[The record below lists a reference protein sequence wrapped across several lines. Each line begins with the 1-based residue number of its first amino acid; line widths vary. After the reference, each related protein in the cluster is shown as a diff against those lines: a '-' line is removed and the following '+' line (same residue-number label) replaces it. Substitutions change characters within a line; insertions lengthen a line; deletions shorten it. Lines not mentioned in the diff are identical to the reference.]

1 MKAKLK
7 AASIVALFFL
17 IAVAANAVTVKE
29 ITIELVC
36 QCGCALVLE
45 NCNHSD
51 CGSALPM
58 TELVS
63 EKAAAGESKEQIISF
78 FVAQYGEAVMAAPSK
93 RGFNLTVWLLPF
105 FSILAGAGVVS
116 LLILSWVRRRALSAL
131 TNQTQKPGYGSTD
144 DEETER
150 IFREE
155 LKDFE

>member
-1 MKAKLK
+1 MKAKVK

-17 IAVAANAVTVKE
+17 IAAAANAVTVEE

-58 TELVS
+58 TELVG
-63 EKAAAGESKEQIISF
+63 EKVAAGESKEEILSF
-78 FVAQYGEAVMAAPSK
+78 FVSQYGEAVLAAPTK

-116 LLILSWVRRRALSAL
+116 LLILSWVRRRASLVL
-131 TNQTQKPGYGSTD
+131 TNRTQKPGYVPAD